1 MNKLGK
7 KSKRNTG
14 MTYVELIVVLS
25 IFSVM
30 TSVILFNYQK
40 FQAKVDIKNLANDI
54 AVKLVGA
61 QKAAVSGA
69 FPPPAQQSLIGSSWK
84 PSYGLYFY
92 PSTDNKSFIYFA
104 DANNDNLYQDPGCT
118 GECIEKVLIT
128 KNNIISSVS
137 VVYQNDPTNYNLA
150 DVTLTF
156 TRPNSGVVVRS
167 SATLNPGISY
177 IIISLSSPQG
187 INAQIKVFPSGRIQI
202 S

>member
-61 QKAAVSGA
+61 QKAAVSCA
-69 FPPPAQQSLIGSSWK
+69 FPPPAQQSLIGSFWK
-84 PSYGLYFY
+84 PPYGLYFY
-92 PSTDNKSFIYFA
+92 PSNYNKSFLYFA
-104 DANNDNLYQDPGCT
+104 HPNNYNLYQH
-118 GECIEKVLIT
+118 
-128 KNNIISSVS
+128 
-137 VVYQNDPTNYNLA
+137 
-150 DVTLTF
+150 
-156 TRPNSGVVVRS
+156 
-167 SATLNPGISY
+167 
-177 IIISLSSPQG
+177 
-187 INAQIKVFPSGRIQI
+187 
-202 S
+202 